1 MFSFRWVDPEYG
13 PQLSAQQLDQLESLL
28 ARADVET
35 VAPANRGRE
44 TVRIRWQ
51 HGDETR
57 VAYLKREHRTRWKD
71 LLRHLFAFRG
81 WWTKARTELHVLQR
95 LQEQGIGCPR
105 PLACMQEGFFRPKAC
120 LLLADLG
127 EMRPL
132 PEYLACAMKD
142 ADATQRAK
150 FFRSLGGEIARL
162 HAAGVMQ
169 PDLYANHVLVA
180 DGENAPRFALLDFQ
194 RSRILRRVP
203 TTSRVRDLAALL
215 ATLSERAAD
224 LHERRLLLDSYIE
237 MSGLTAE
244 CTPMVEAI
252 KRRVQ
257 KLLRRRKIWEIRESD
272 AVEPR
277 EVTRI
282 QTENGEDLWVDAAY
296 WPTLREANL
305 GSFRQVMETTQGTCM
320 RALKDRENWKLELHD
335 PHQQPR
341 AAYLKKHHVKDVGS
355 WLRAKMGART
365 TTTAGSV
372 EARNVERLRRAGIPA
387 MHVIAYGE
395 KLHESGLSESF
406 VLTEELSGHTQLD
419 HFLRDRFA
427 PRKAGPRDEQSVDL
441 RTLLYDVAA
450 VAKRFHTLGYNHRDF
465 YCCHFFIREPE
476 PGSFEVNLIDL
487 QRVEH
492 RHRLRRRW
500 VVKDLAQLSY
510 SAPSEHISNTDQM
523 AFAKRYFGVTKLR
536 PKDKRMIRAV
546 LAKRR
551 RMQRSLG
558 PHP

>member
-1 MFSFRWVDPEYG
+1 MFSFRWVDPDHG
-13 PQLSAQQLDQLESLL
+13 SQLSEQQFDQLTAMLS
-28 ARADVET
+28 RTDVESI
-35 VAPANRGRE
+35 APGNRGRE
-44 TVRIRWQ
+44 TVRVRWQ
-51 HGDETR
+51 FGDETR
-57 VAYLKREHRTRWKD
+57 VGYMKREHRIRWKD
-71 LLRHLFAFRG
+71 LLRNLFAFRG
-81 WWTKARTELHVLQR
+81 WWTKARAEFHVLQR
-95 LQEQGIGCPR
+95 LQQQGIACPR
-105 PLACMQEGFFRPKAC
+105 PLACVQKGFLRPKAC
-120 LLLADLG
+120 LLLDDLG

-132 PEYLACAMKD
+132 AEYLTRGMHG
-142 ADATQRAK
+142 ADVTQRAR
-150 FFRSLGGEIARL
+150 FFRCLGGEIARL
-162 HAAGVMQ
+162 HAAGVTQ
-169 PDLYANHVLVA
+169 PDLYANHILVA
-180 DGENAPRFALLDFQ
+180 DQENAPRFAMLDFQ

-203 TTSRVRDLAALL
+203 TAARVRDLAALL

-237 MSGLTAE
+237 LSGLSAE
-244 CTPMVEAI
+244 CSQIVEAI

-257 KLLRRRKIWEIRESD
+257 KLLTRRKIWEIRESD

-282 QTENGEDLWVDAAY
+282 QTPAGEDLWVDSQY
-296 WPTLREANL
+296 WPALREANL
-305 GSFRQVMETTQGTCM
+305 GSFRQVMETTQGTCL

-355 WLRAKMGART
+355 WLRAKMGAQR

-427 PRKAGPRDEQSVDL
+427 LRRPGPRNQESVDL
-441 RTLLYDVAA
+441 RTLLYDVAV
-450 VAKRFHTLGYNHRDF
+450 VARRFHVLGYNHRDF

-476 PGSFEVNLIDL
+476 PGTFEVNLIDL

-492 RHRLRRRW
+492 RRRLRRRW

-510 SAPSEHISNTDQM
+510 SAPPEHISNTDQM

-551 RMQRSLG
+551 RMQRNLG